1 MGSREQDPTE
11 LERDSAA
18 VEASEGSEEPEV
30 TGHMV
35 DYHSLE
41 QMAKHDHQERVTEA
55 NRQRLASGA
64 RAGRTRDGG
73 LLDKV
78 LRRREQ

>member
-1 MGSREQDPTE
+1 MGFREQDPTDE
-11 LERDSAA
+11 ATDLAA
-18 VEASEGSEEPEV
+18 TETSEGTEEPEV
-30 TGHMV
+30 SGHMV

-41 QMAKHDHQERVTEA
+41 QMAKVDHQLRVSEA

-64 RAGRTRDGG
+64 RTRDGG

-78 LRRREQ
+78 LRRRGQ